1 MSIKRSMAV
10 IVPSLLLLGMSL
22 AITVMATAVTV
33 DSATLTLQEQLEVL
47 EEPWLASYDAPLALA
62 SELPSTLLDR
72 ELLAKAEPDECFNG
86 IGVPYSGTVPLCEY
100 GMPKVNQAYV
110 WGLAKA
116 PEDLWFGTAPNTHC
130 LVYGSFLGI
139 TTPVQT
145 ESYVCE
151 FGESQLSP
159 PLPAAGGDWRPP
171 DLFRYHVPSRTLT
184 EVTPADP
191 RINVT
196 GGIRSAGTLDDVVL
210 LAGPSLLGGIN
221 LFAFDTQTRAY
232 LGSANLPEY
241 NNIRKWLVVDR
252 VLYTGVR
259 STATGEGHVLRW
271 TGSAA
276 DPFQFEVVGNLGSEA
291 AELALHEGRLFVTT
305 WPNLRGDIPV
315 ASGLWMSP
323 PIPEGGLTSTHAV
336 GWEVVWQATDYEP
349 DPVTAATYGGGALH
363 SFEGYL
369 YWGTMHVPF
378 VATFAHFNVYGA
390 PGGATQAVAA
400 ILGTHRAIS
409 IFRGQNFGAAS
420 QEIELLYG
428 AQRLLTY
435 GPSAIPGVWTWS
447 LEPNKMGAAPLWGA
461 AGFDNYYNNYTWTMA
476 AYDGQLYVGTMD
488 YSYLLEEGLPWIFE
502 YLGLPPDTP
511 VPLPEATHGAD
522 LYHFPSAASPALAES
537 LNGVDNPTSYGVR
550 TMVSDDALYLGMA
563 NPMNLLTD
571 PLDDKPEGGWELIRL
586 SRPSYIEVCKEDT
599 EGGPIETWNMTL
611 SGPENAAAVTGAN
624 GCLTFTVTS
633 FGTYTVE
640 EELRA
645 GWTPQNDTSA
655 EFAVVSGGGPY
666 QSTFVNF
673 ENASI
678 QACKEDT
685 EGDPIEGWGM
695 TLSGPQS
702 AAGVT
707 GTDGCVTFTVT
718 ADGTYTVEEELRAG
732 WRPQGDTSVGFSVV
746 SGGGPYQ
753 STFVNLETE
762 NVYLPI
768 VLR

>member
-1 MSIKRSMAV
+1 MAV
-10 IVPSLLLLGMSL
+10 VGSCLLLLGTFL
-22 AITVMATAVTV
+22 AITAVATAVT
-33 DSATLTLQEQLEVL
+33 AEPETPAPQEQLKAL
-47 EEPWLASYDAPLALA
+47 EGFSSTTYDAPLAPA

-72 ELLAKAEPDECFNG
+72 ELLAKAGSDECFNG
-86 IGVPYSGTVPLCEY
+86 IGVPYGGTVPLCEY

-110 WGLAKA
+110 WGLAKS
-116 PEDLWFGTAPNTHC
+116 PEELWFGTAPNTHC

-191 RINVT
+191 RIHVT

-210 LAGPSLLGGIN
+210 LAGPNLLRGIN
-221 LFAFDTQTRAY
+221 LFAFDTQTGAY
-232 LGSANLPEY
+232 LGSANVPEY
-241 NNIRKWLVVDR
+241 NNIRKWLVVDG

-276 DPFQFEVVGNLGSEA
+276 APFQFEVVGNLGSEA
-291 AELALHEGRLFVTT
+291 TELALHEGRLFVTT

-315 ASGLWMSP
+315 VAGLWMSP

-363 SFEGYL
+363 SFDGYL

-409 IFRGQNFGAAS
+409 IFRGQDFAAS

-447 LEPNKMGAAPLWGA
+447 LQPNKMGAAPMWGA

-476 AYDGQLYVGTMD
+476 GYDGQLYVGTMD

-502 YLGLPPDTP
+502 YLGLPPNTP

-522 LYHFPSAASPALAES
+522 LYRFPSAASPALAES
-537 LNGVDNPTSYGVR
+537 LNGVDNPSSYGVR

-571 PLDDKPEGGWELIRL
+571 PLDDQPEGGWELIRL
-586 SRPSYIEVCKEDT
+586 WQPNYIEVCKEDT
-599 EGGPIETWNMTL
+599 EGDPIAGWDMTL
-611 SGPENAAAVTGAN
+611 TGPESAAAVTGAH
-624 GCLTFTVTS
+624 GCLTFTVNTL
-633 FGTYTVE
+633 GTYTVE
-640 EELRA
+640 EELRE

-666 QSTFVNF
+666 QYTFVNF
-673 ENASI
+673 QNASI
-678 QACKEDT
+678 QACKEDM
-685 EGDPIEGWGM
+685 EGDPIAGWGM
-695 TLSGPQS
+695 TLTGPEN
-702 AAGVT
+702 AVEVT
-707 GTDGCVTFTVT
+707 GADGCVTFTVT
-718 ADGTYTVEEELRAG
+718 TSGAYTVEEELREG
-732 WRPQGDTSVGFSVV
+732 WRPQGDTSVEFAVM
-746 SGGGPYQ
+746 SGDGPYQ
-753 STFVNLETE
+753 HTFVNLEIAG
-762 NVYLPI
+762 VIYLPI